1 LPNDV
6 RDQIHDDPKA
16 PDSATFFANVFF
28 ACHARVS
35 LENPLLAF
43 GFIISLG
50 SSGLVEAFKSSSR
63 VFAMGAAIQT
73 LSKQYS
79 GWRRHW
85 ARARLVL
92 SQALISFFQEDS
104 LTVSASIAYHAIL
117 SLFPLML
124 LLIGLS
130 GAFISRFDLSERL
143 AIVLGRYLPMNP
155 DFILKN
161 LASISHTFGRVTL
174 VSFLLL
180 LWSSAGVFL
189 PLEKALNRAWDV
201 EKGRNW
207 LRSHFVALEMAVV
220 LGVLIAVLTAL
231 ASLNIYVH
239 QWFQS
244 RIFHHTSLPLNLIYN
259 TGFILVTFGLTLAMF
274 LALFQRLPNHPLRVR
289 EVFPGAALTALFWEA
304 ARSLFT
310 LLLPHFNYRHI
321 YGSIGAMVALMTW
334 AYISSAV
341 LLFGAQVSNA
351 LYRTLK
357 EDEVREAAELKP
369 AVPSPATIQ

>member
-1 LPNDV
+1 MG
-6 RDQIHDDPKA
+6 
-16 PDSATFFANVFF
+16 
-28 ACHARVS
+28 
-35 LENPLLAF
+35 LA
-43 GFIISLG
+43 I
-50 SSGLVEAFKSSSR
+50 K
-63 VFAMGAAIQT
+63 T
-73 LSKQYS
+73 LTQQYT

-92 SQALISFFQEDS
+92 SHSLISFFQEDS

-124 LLIGLS
+124 LLAAIGGVFIGRYELS
-130 GAFISRFDLSERL
+130 GQLTVL
-143 AIVLGRYLPMNP
+143 LGRYLPMKP

-161 LASISHTFGRVTL
+161 LASISHSFGRITV
-174 VSFLLL
+174 VSILLL

-207 LRSHFVALEMAVV
+207 LRSHLVGLEMAIV
-220 LGVLIAVLTAL
+220 LGMLMLLSLVLGSVNNYLHRW
-231 ASLNIYVH
+231 V
-239 QWFQS
+239 QVK
-244 RIFHHTSLPLNLIYN
+244 IFHHTNLPLDIFYN
-259 TGFILVTFGLTLAMF
+259 AAFIFATFGLTLAMF
-274 LALFQRLPNHPLRVR
+274 LAVFQRLPNHPLRFR
-289 EVFPGAALTALFWEA
+289 EVLPGAALTALFWEA

-310 LLLPHFNYRHI
+310 LLLPHFNYSHI
-321 YGSIGAMVALMTW
+321 YGSIGAVVALMTW

-357 EDEVREAAELKP
+357 EDEVSEAPEAKS
-369 AVPSPATIQ
+369 AVPSPAPVP

>member
-1 LPNDV
+1 
-6 RDQIHDDPKA
+6 
-16 PDSATFFANVFF
+16 
-28 ACHARVS
+28 
-35 LENPLLAF
+35 
-43 GFIISLG
+43 
-50 SSGLVEAFKSSSR
+50 
-63 VFAMGAAIQT
+63 MGVAIQA
-73 LSKQYS
+73 LGKQYS

-85 ARARLVL
+85 TRARLVL
-92 SQALISFFQEDS
+92 SQALLSFFQEDS

-124 LLIGLS
+124 LLMAISGVFIGRFELS
-130 GAFISRFDLSERL
+130 GQL
-143 AIVLGRYLPMNP
+143 ATFLGRYLPMKP

-161 LASISHTFGRVTL
+161 LASISHSFGRITV
-174 VSFLLL
+174 VSILLL

-207 LRSHFVALEMAVV
+207 LRSHLVGLEMAIV
-220 LGVLIAVLTAL
+220 LGILML
-231 ASLNIYVH
+231 ASIALGSLNVYLHRWV
-239 QWFQS
+239 QVK
-244 RIFHHTSLPLNLIYN
+244 IFHHTNLPLDIFYN
-259 TGFILVTFGLTLAMF
+259 ATFIAITFGLTLAMF
-274 LALFQRLPNHPLRVR
+274 LAVFQRLPNHPLRFR
-289 EVFPGAALTALFWEA
+289 EVLPGAALTALFWEA

-310 LLLPHFNYRHI
+310 LLLPHFNYSHI

-357 EDEVREAAELKP
+357 EDEVREAADPKL
-369 AVPSPATIQ
+369 AVPSPATAP